1 MYENLPKIRGE
12 YRFNYNISKSTW
24 FNVGGIV
31 DVLFKPED
39 EDDLTFFLKNK
50 PAEIPYIILG
60 VCSNVIVRDGGYRGV
75 LIKLG
80 RNFTNISHQGETIKV
95 GAGALDSNVARYA
108 AENNIAG
115 LEFLIGIPGT
125 IGGNIAMNAG
135 AYGTEIKDVLLEAT
149 AVDKHGNKKIYTN
162 EILNFEYRKA
172 YFEEGTIFISCV
184 LKGFNGDADEIKRK
198 MQQISSSR
206 EETQPVR
213 TKTGGSTFKNPKNSD
228 KKAWQLIDE
237 AGLRG
242 YKIGGAQISEKHCNF
257 LINTGAATAKDI
269 EDLGDYAIQK
279 VFEKSGIK
287 LDWEIKRIGE
297 NS

>member
-1 MYENLPKIRGE
+1 MYKDLPKIRGE
-12 YRFNYNISKSTW
+12 YRFDYNISKSTW
-24 FNVGGIV
+24 FNVGGNV
-31 DVLFKPED
+31 DVLFRPED
-39 EDDLTFFLKNK
+39 EDDLAFFLKNR
-50 PAEIPYIILG
+50 PEEIPYIVLG

-80 RNFTNISHQGETIKV
+80 RNFTDISHDKNIINV
-95 GAGALDSNVARYA
+95 GCGALDSNVARYA

-135 AYGTEIKDVLLEAT
+135 AYGTEVKDVLVEAT
-149 AVDKHGNKKIYTN
+149 AITKTGMKKTYTN
-162 EILNFEYRKA
+162 ESLNFEYRKA
-172 YFEEGTIFISCV
+172 HFEEGTIFTSCI
-184 LKGFNGDADEIKRK
+184 LKGHNGIAEDIKKK
-198 MQQISSSR
+198 MQNISSSR

-213 TKTGGSTFKNPKNSD
+213 TKTGGSTFKNPKNSE

-257 LINTGAATAKDI
+257 LINT
-269 EDLGDYAIQK
+269 
-279 VFEKSGIK
+279 
-287 LDWEIKRIGE
+287 
-297 NS
+297 